1 MTYILELKKIKMNL
15 REKMRNKSIG
25 SALESLNEF
34 SEGVMALIGE
44 TGRGISSNK

>member
-1 MTYILELKKIKMNL
+1 MNL

-25 SALESLNEF
+25 PALESNEF

-44 TGRGISSNK
+44 TGRGILSNK